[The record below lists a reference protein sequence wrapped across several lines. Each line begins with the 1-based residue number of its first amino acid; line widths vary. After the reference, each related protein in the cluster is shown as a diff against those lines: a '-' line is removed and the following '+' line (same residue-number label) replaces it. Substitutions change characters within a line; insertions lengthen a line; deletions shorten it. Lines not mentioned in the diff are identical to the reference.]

1 MSKNQIVTLDSQFSI
16 QNKSN
21 ESEVISEILRNE
33 FYKWMEE
40 NGYELEKIKSIFDGT
55 KLSATEQS
63 RFNLLIRRAKKETN
77 ISLTEM
83 IMFFEE
89 QFAKFKKI
97 LTVFDGESKF
107 ELKKELSS
115 KFHIKLEETNL
126 EEILG

>member
-89 QFAKFKKI
+89 QFTKFKKI